1 MSYRSVSKSNSE
13 VPTDELCRVKNKEK
27 LCEKT
32 TSNNKCNNCCW
43 EWRVDGPAE
52 IPDDDPCASVLSRK
66 ESDGVYF
73 SKQLFLRLKK
83 GIAQNVLQ
91 TGFVL
96 VAHGK

>member
-1 MSYRSVSKSNSE
+1 M
-13 VPTDELCRVKNKEK
+13 
-27 LCEKT
+27 
-32 TSNNKCNNCCW
+32 
-43 EWRVDGPAE
+43 DGPTE

>member
-1 MSYRSVSKSNSE
+1 M
-13 VPTDELCRVKNKEK
+13 
-27 LCEKT
+27 
-32 TSNNKCNNCCW
+32 
-43 EWRVDGPAE
+43 DGPAE
-52 IPDDDPCASVLSRK
+52 IPDDDPCAGVLSRK

-91 TGFVL
+91 TDFVL